1 LNRWVLKLSEYDF
14 EIQHRP
20 GSKHIN
26 EDVLSRHVAAV
37 VQDDSLPEGSGQGD
51 NGVEASS
58 YLSKETIRK
67 AQGSD
72 EFCQK
77 IIHSLNIE
85 EDIPYFLDQ
94 DSVLYYG
101 TPEVRFKGKAKI
113 VVPAAL
119 IEQVIQQHHDPVFA
133 GHQGVKRT
141 QNCLKLH
148 YFWPTLAK
156 RRRKLRTEVCVICNY
171 ERG

>member
-1 LNRWVLKLSEYDF
+1 M
-14 EIQHRP
+14 
-20 GSKHIN
+20 
-26 EDVLSRHVAAV
+26 
-37 VQDDSLPEGSGQGD
+37 
-51 NGVEASS
+51 
-58 YLSKETIRK
+58 
-67 AQGSD
+67 
-72 EFCQK
+72 
-77 IIHSLNIE
+77 E

-101 TPEVRFKGKAKI
+101 TPEVRFKEKAKI

-156 RRRKLRTEVCVICNY
+156 DVESYVQKCVMCNY